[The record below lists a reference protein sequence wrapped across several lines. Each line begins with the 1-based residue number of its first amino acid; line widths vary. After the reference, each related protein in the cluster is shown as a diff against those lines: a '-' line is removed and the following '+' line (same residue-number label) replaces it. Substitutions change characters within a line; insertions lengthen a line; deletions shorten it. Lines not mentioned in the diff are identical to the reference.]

1 MALAVLFL
9 LCGIL
14 AAELAL
20 FGVRSAGV
28 MGALLLGLAALV
40 LARQRQEISD

>member
-14 AAELAL
+14 AAEIAL
-20 FGVRSAGV
+20 FGVRSAGLI
-28 MGALLLGLAALV
+28 GALLLGLAAVV
-40 LARQRQEISD
+40 LASQREEISD